1 MQNQSETG
9 HVSMIR
15 ITERP
20 VNIQC
25 NVLPKQVSL
34 TEIYIENIG
43 RSLWYIYIWQGINY
57 YDNKHQIFFL
67 YTVKLVLRGH
77 LWD

>member
-1 MQNQSETG
+1 
-9 HVSMIR
+9 MIR
-15 ITERP
+15 ITASP

-57 YDNKHQIFFL
+57 YDYKHQ
-67 YTVKLVLRGH
+67 KK
-77 LWD
+77 